1 MSLLL
6 ESFDILSR
14 IKLNFKLIKW
24 NMEAK
29 NLVNN
34 DEQFDQKLQMGDDD
48 IKNQVKQSTE
58 ILTEC
63 NKKSKSLKI
72 DSLMEV
78 ESNLD
83 NILIPEFPIVK

>member
-1 MSLLL
+1 
-6 ESFDILSR
+6 
-14 IKLNFKLIKW
+14 
-24 NMEAK
+24 MEAK